1 MSIVKDMDMIY
12 DLKMLRPDKKSRLKS
27 LYEKYIG
34 RMDEAQ
40 RAAWDKFYTPIID
53 DFYKQNLQGKDLA
66 NWKFQRYMRDYMK
79 TVKSLD
85 DNVGRVLDYL
95 KEKGLLDNTL
105 VVYTSDQGF
114 YMGEHGW
121 FDKRFMYEE
130 SMRTPLIMRLPK
142 GFDRRGDITEMV
154 QNIDYAPTFLE
165 LAGAEIPSDIQ
176 GVSLVPLLKGEHP
189 RTGGKLST
197 IISTNIPPSTW

>member
-1 MSIVKDMDMIY
+1 MKFFGSFPGVNCGGFSLQTVQDMDMIY
-12 DLKMLRPDKKSRLKS
+12 DLKMLRPDKKTRLKS

-53 DFYKQNLQGKDLA
+53 DFYKQNLQGKELA

-121 FDKRFMYEE
+121 FDKQIGRAH
-130 SMRTPLIMRLPK
+130 
-142 GFDRRGDITEMV
+142 V
-154 QNIDYAPTFLE
+154 
-165 LAGAEIPSDIQ
+165 
-176 GVSLVPLLKGEHP
+176 
-189 RTGGKLST
+189 
-197 IISTNIPPSTW
+197 

>member
-1 MSIVKDMDMIY
+1 MKDNALHGINSTVQSLLTSISKN
-12 DLKMLRPDKKSRLKS
+12 LK
-27 LYEKYIG
+27 
-34 RMDEAQ
+34 
-40 RAAWDKFYTPIID
+40 
-53 DFYKQNLQGKDLA
+53 GKELA

-130 SMRTPLIMRLPK
+130 SMRTPLVMRLPK
-142 GFDRRGDITEMV
+142 GSTVE
-154 QNIDYAPTFLE
+154 
-165 LAGAEIPSDIQ
+165 EISP
-176 GVSLVPLLKGEHP
+176 KWY
-189 RTGGKLST
+189 R
-197 IISTNIPPSTW
+197 ISTMHPLSSNWQEQRCHRISRESHLFLC